1 MYRVMVLIWIIF
13 GIGYLLMII
22 GFLTAIMRS
31 KLAARNK
38 RKLANNIKL
47 SQSKLWS
54 SITRDVHQLRR
65 ILNEMYLMTLKVS
78 FSLII
83 TS

>member
-1 MYRVMVLIWIIF
+1 MYRVMVLIWILF
-13 GIGYLLMII
+13 GIGYVLMII
-22 GFLTAIMRS
+22 GFLTAIIRS
-31 KLAARNK
+31 KLAARIK

-47 SQSKLWS
+47 SQSKLCS
-54 SITRDVHQLRR
+54 SIMRDVHQLRR